1 MSLLFSATASNRAD
15 LAADGGRDVTR
26 GALLTWVYITTTHV
40 GRLAVLVDPV
50 NLRSVQDFGI
60 ISAGA
65 NLAMLHDFV
74 TTDLNATAA
83 FANFSAYGL
92 NKWLRI
98 ACVWDHGGGATAQKL
113 YVGDESTGL
122 AEPSAYVTQQDGAG
136 GWQARD
142 ASSFWKLGNR
152 RQNDANLKGR
162 MSDILL
168 VDRSSGANPTAA
180 EMDAWFLAPGRF
192 AGAVWGFEL
201 GVGGSGLTVRNL
213 YGTAAYT
220 GTVTGATVDAHRAA
234 KSYLRRGVV
243 HLGRGL
249 AAIRAPSVATL
260 SAPLQL
266 TTSTLVLSATRANA
280 GAAGVVGTLQVGSD
294 ITLSGVRAA
303 VAAAPLVGALDV
315 SGGVALTASLGA
327 VAVAGRT
334 ASLDVSGGVAL
345 TASRAA
351 ASSAGVVGTLSV
363 GSTIALSGTPA
374 SVTAAA
380 PAGALLLGSLSVAGV
395 TAVVSAAGR
404 SGSILFGVTYP
415 TEYRLRAGTGPRYR
429 VRATR
434 ALRSRLMTYDYVID
448 CSQDFVPDV
457 LVDEKVGSTGR
468 YGAAAGITGITL
480 HLAATQGGAQI
491 HASLGGKVSAER
503 PGVPGSIY
511 PTTAFEVAD
520 LQANLL
526 PTYRGQIVFLVLSKS
541 GDIIGKSMRC
551 LVTPNGV

>member
-1 MSLLFSATASNRAD
+1 MALLFSATATDRAD

-26 GALLTWVYITTTHV
+26 GAILTWVYLTATNL
-40 GRLAVLVDPV
+40 GRVAVLVDPV
-50 NLRSVQDFGI
+50 NLRNVQDFGI

-113 YVGDESTGL
+113 YVGDESSGV
-122 AEPSAYVTQQDGAG
+122 AEPSAYVTQQDGVG

-142 ASSFWKLGNR
+142 ASSFWKLANR

-180 EMDAWFLAPGRF
+180 EMDAWFLSPGRF
-192 AGAVWGFEL
+192 DGAVWGFEL
-201 GVGGSGLTVRNL
+201 GVGGSGLVVRNL
-213 YGTAAYT
+213 YGTSAYT

-234 KSYLRRGVV
+234 KPYGRRRVY
-243 HLGRGL
+243 HEGRG
-249 AAIRAPSVATL
+249 IAPVRVPSIATV

-266 TTSTLVLSATRANA
+266 TTATLVLSATRANA

-303 VAAAPLVGALDV
+303 VTAAPVVGALDV
-315 SGGVALTASLGA
+315 SGGVALTASRAA

-334 ASLDVSGGVAL
+334 ASLDVSGG
-345 TASRAA
+345 ASLLA
-351 ASSAGVVGTLSV
+351 ASAPATSAGVVGVLSL
-363 GSTIALSGTPA
+363 GGTISLSGTLA
-374 SVTAAA
+374 TAVTAA
-380 PAGALLLGSLSVAGV
+380 PAGVLLLGSLSVTGV
-395 TAVVSAAGR
+395 AATSAAAAR
-404 SGSILFGVTYP
+404 TGSILFGVTYP
-415 TEYRLRAGTGPRYR
+415 TDYRLRPGTGPRYR
-429 VRATR
+429 VRA
-434 ALRSRLMTYDYVID
+434 SRVPRRLTMSYDYVID
-448 CSQDFVPDV
+448 CSMDFVPDV
-457 LVDEKVGSTGR
+457 LVDEKAGTSGR
-468 YGAAAGITGITL
+468 YGAAAGITGITMR
-480 HLAATQGGAQI
+480 LAATAAGVAI
-491 HASLGGKVSAER
+491 HATLDAKATAER
-503 PGVPGSIY
+503 SAAPGSIY

-520 LQANLL
+520 LQSHVL
-526 PTYRGQIVFLVLSKS
+526 PTYRGQIVFLVLTKS
-541 GDIIGKSMRC
+541 GDIVGKAMRC
-551 LVTPNGV
+551 LVTSNGV

>member
-1 MSLLFSATASNRAD
+1 MALLFSATASDRAD

-26 GALLTWVYITTTHV
+26 GALLTWVYITTTNL
-40 GRLAVLVDPV
+40 GRIAVLVDPV
-50 NLRSVQDFGI
+50 NLRNVQDFGI

-142 ASSFWKLGNR
+142 ASSFWKIGNR

-180 EMDAWFLAPGRF
+180 EMDAWFLSPGRF

-201 GVGGSGLTVRNL
+201 GVGGSGLVVRNL
-213 YGTAAYT
+213 YGTSAYT

-234 KSYLRRGVV
+234 KPYLRRGVV

-249 AAIRAPSVATL
+249 APVRGPSIAAV

-266 TTSTLVLSATRANA
+266 TTSTMVLAATRANA
-280 GAAGVVGTLQVGSD
+280 SAAGVVGTLQVGSD

-303 VAAAPLVGALDV
+303 VAAAPVVGALDV
-315 SGGVALTASLGA
+315 SGGVGLAASRAAVTA
-327 VAVAGRT
+327 AGRT
-334 ASLDVSGGVAL
+334 ATLDVSGGVTL
-345 TASRAA
+345 A
-351 ASSAGVVGTLSV
+351 ASSAPATSAGVVGVLSL
-363 GSTIALSGTPA
+363 GGTITLSGTLA
-374 SVTAAA
+374 SVVSAA
-380 PAGALLLGSLSVAGV
+380 PAGSLLLGSLSVAGV
-395 TAVVSAAGR
+395 AAAVGAAGR
-404 SGSILFGVTYP
+404 TGSILFGVIYP

-434 ALRSRLMTYDYVID
+434 AQRSLLMAYDYVID

-457 LVDEKVGSTGR
+457 LVDEKVNGTGR
-468 YGAAAGITGITL
+468 YGAAAGITGVTL

-491 HASLGGKVSAER
+491 HASLGGKATAER
-503 PGVPGSIY
+503 SGVPGSIY

-541 GDIIGKSMRC
+541 GDLVGKSMRC